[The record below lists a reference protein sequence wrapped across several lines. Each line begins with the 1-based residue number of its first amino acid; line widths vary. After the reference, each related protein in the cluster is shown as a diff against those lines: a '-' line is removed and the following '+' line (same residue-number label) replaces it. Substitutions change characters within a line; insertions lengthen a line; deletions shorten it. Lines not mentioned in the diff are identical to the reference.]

1 MILGA
6 GTAICH
12 IGRSVCRI
20 ESTLLIHD
28 LSKCQVAVPDPIF
41 AREWGRALEALKK
54 DFGLSNNFHGK
65 LTEFGEYLDETGQSF
80 GNILDYL

>member
-1 MILGA
+1 MIQTG
-6 GTAICH
+6 GNSIRPSTAKALNQAT
-12 IGRSVCRI
+12 GS
-20 ESTLLIHD
+20 LL
-28 LSKCQVAVPDPIF
+28 KP
-41 AREWGRALEALKK
+41 REWGRALEALKK